1 MIKPGDLVTASSS
14 GDINGLTGL
23 FLEWKTFDEK
33 TNPYTCPM
41 ILWED
46 GKVSSIQYSLLRII
60 SVANA

>member
-1 MIKPGDLVTASSS
+1 MIKPGDLVTVSSI
-14 GDINGLTGL
+14 GAIGGLTGL

-41 ILWED
+41 VLWED
-46 GKVSSIQYSLLRII
+46 GKVSPIQYSLLRIV